1 MDVDNDVVL
10 HYHNFD
16 EFSITRK
23 LSERLVVIGGASVY
37 GQLFDVEERTVGW
50 GFDPITTGECSRSG
64 ITFSIVKYF
73 KEI

>member
-10 HYHNFD
+10 HHHNFD

-37 GQLFDVEERTVGW
+37 GQLFDVEKKGLLDGVLIPLLQVNVVEVVLR
-50 GFDPITTGECSRSG
+50 FLL
-64 ITFSIVKYF
+64 
-73 KEI
+73 